1 MKMGFPSI
9 TTILGVAFLGYI
21 GHSMWMMAQL
31 FTTLKCSDIPCYTSF
46 LTNKPR
52 MQVALFT
59 STSANPISAEV
70 TKLESLKNF
79 NYWEHYEKDYEIQVP
94 AKTRRN
100 GTLHLQVV
108 LALEGEPLEWKTLKR
123 DGPTVIHSLSITEYM
138 VPKAEAFNL
147 LGESGNKDQQ
157 KEPKAK
163 KNSAASVKPKT
174 HIMSEVHVSLL
185 TDLISLSAKDVPPEM
200 AQLIHV
206 NRHQQILPI
215 LKTDFFNIRMKNL
228 VPVNRN
234 MTTFTITFHF
244 RPMSIGKLRL
254 MLMIE
259 HAMKM
264 MLQMGFTKNDIEEVK
279 SVLSDTNLYF
289 LLATI
294 FLASVHTL
302 FDFLSFKND
311 VIFWRQRKSYQ
322 GLSMRTTLWR
332 CFSQIVIFLYL
343 LEEKSSL
350 LVSIPAGVGVLIEL
364 WKCKKILKLEVTLR
378 GIHKRSDEGEAK
390 AIGTAESKTE
400 EFDKQG
406 MRYLSYL
413 LYPLCI
419 AGAVYSLIY
428 QPHRS
433 WYSWT
438 LNSLVKGVYA
448 FGFLFMLPQLFV
460 NYKLK
465 SVADLPWRAFM
476 YKAFITFIDDVFA
489 FIITMPTAHRV
500 ACLRDDVVFLIYL
513 YQRWL
518 YPVDKKRLDTGLT
531 IEETLDNEDLTQRLM
546 ENATETTATT
556 SVEDKKLK

>member
-1 MKMGFPSI
+1 MAFPSI

-52 MQVALFT
+52 MQLALFT
-59 STSANPISAEV
+59 STGANPIYTEV
-70 TKLESLKNF
+70 TKLESLKDF

-100 GTLHLQVV
+100 GTLHMQVV
-108 LALEGEPLEWKTLKR
+108 LSLQGQPLEWKTLKR
-123 DGPTVIHSLSITEYM
+123 DGPTVIHSLSVTEYM

-147 LGESGNKDQQ
+147 LGESSNKEQQ
-157 KEPKAK
+157 QDSKSK
-163 KNSAASVKPKT
+163 KNSATVTKPKT

-200 AQLIHV
+200 SQLIHV

-215 LKTDFFNIRMKNL
+215 LKTDFFNMRMKNL

-234 MTTFTITFHF
+234 MSTFTVTFHF

-264 MLQMGFTKNDIEEVK
+264 MLQMGFTKNDVEEVK

-294 FLASVHTL
+294 FLASIHTL

-311 VIFWRQRKSYQ
+311 VIFWRKRKSYQ
-322 GLSMRTTLWR
+322 GLSTRTTLWR
-332 CFSQIVIFLYL
+332 CFSQIIIFFYL

-350 LVSIPAGVGVLIEL
+350 LISIPAGVGVLIEL
-364 WKCKKILKLEVTLR
+364 WKCKKILKLEITLK
-378 GIHKRSDEGEAK
+378 GISKRIDEGEAK
-390 AIGTAESKTE
+390 SNGTAESKTE

-413 LYPLCI
+413 LYPLCVG
-419 AGAVYSLIY
+419 GAVYSLIY

-448 FGFLFMLPQLFV
+448 FGFLFMLPQLFI

-500 ACLRDDVVFLIYL
+500 ACLRDDIVFLIYL

-518 YPVDKKRLDTGLT
+518 YPVDKKRLDTGLS
-531 IEETLDNEDLTQRLM
+531 IEETVDNEDLAERLI
-546 ENATETTATT
+546 EDASETTT
-556 SVEDKKLK
+556 SNVEDKKLK

>member
-1 MKMGFPSI
+1 MGFPSI

-46 LTNKPR
+46 LTNRPR
-52 MQVALFT
+52 MQLALFT

-138 VPKAEAFNL
+138 IPKAEAFNL

-157 KEPKAK
+157 KESKAK
-163 KNSAASVKPKT
+163 KNSAAAVKPKT

-279 SVLSDTNLYF
+279 SVLSETNLYF

-294 FLASVHTL
+294 FLASIHTL

-378 GIHKRSDEGEAK
+378 GIHKRSEEGEAK

-518 YPVDKKRLDTGLT
+518 YPVDKKRLDTGLA
-531 IEETLDNEDLTQRLM
+531 IEETVDNEDLTQRLM
-546 ENATETTATT
+546 ENSMETATT

>member
-1 MKMGFPSI
+1 MGFPSI

-52 MQVALFT
+52 MQLALFT

-138 VPKAEAFNL
+138 IPKAEAFNL

-163 KNSAASVKPKT
+163 KNSATAVKPKT

-279 SVLSDTNLYF
+279 SVLSETNLYF

-518 YPVDKKRLDTGLT
+518 YPVDKKRLDTGLA

-546 ENATETTATT
+546 ENSTETTATT